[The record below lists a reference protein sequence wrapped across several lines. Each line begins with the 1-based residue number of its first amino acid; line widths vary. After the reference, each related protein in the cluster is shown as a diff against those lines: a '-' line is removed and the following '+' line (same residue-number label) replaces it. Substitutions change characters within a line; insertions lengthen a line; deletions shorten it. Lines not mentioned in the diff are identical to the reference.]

1 MVSNEG
7 KVLYVSDNVEKYIGY
22 SQLELIGLSVSDY
35 LHQGDKSKFYSYI
48 TRYIYINKITVSLS
62 INASLKLKI
71 DILSVSNK
79 NKMRQLYSICE

>member
-48 TRYIYINKITVSLS
+48 TR
-62 INASLKLKI
+62 
-71 DILSVSNK
+71 
-79 NKMRQLYSICE
+79 